1 MKRTVLSLLNR
12 EIMRRP
18 SFRLACGRNV
28 GDISVLLPE
37 VLGRADHIA
46 LVTDRSAAGSPALKK
61 MLGPSLA
68 PKARR
73 FSLPAGREKTPAA
86 VTKLCSDLFKAGFSR
101 QSVLIAAG
109 GGAVTDAAG
118 FAASLYMRGI
128 NWVSVPTT
136 LLGQIDAGIG
146 GKTAVDFLGT
156 KNIIGSFHQ
165 PALTVCDTA
174 FLSTLRPAVRRAAAG
189 ELIKYALIGPGD
201 LRLSIMRSFDGAMAG
216 RPGDLLACV
225 RACAEYK
232 AGVCA
237 ADEREETGLRETL
250 NFGHTAGHAF
260 EILSGGRLPHGEAV
274 LWGLRYAL
282 KVSEKMKVL
291 DNTPGAWKTA
301 GMIDPL
307 PLPAACRRPKAF
319 LKLVRADKKRGG
331 RDNRFL
337 LLRSPGDVEPADNIP
352 ERVLLAALEEI

>member
-1 MKRTVLSLLNR
+1 
-12 EIMRRP
+12 MRRP
-18 SFRLACGRNV
+18 SFRLACGR
-28 GDISVLLPE
+28 DICGIACLLPG
-37 VLGRADHIA
+37 VLAAADRIA
-46 LVTDRSAAGSPALKK
+46 LVADPAAAKSLVLKNL
-61 MLGPSLA
+61 LGPELA
-68 PKARR
+68 AKTSR
-73 FSLPAGREKTPAA
+73 FPLPAGREKTLAS
-86 VTKLCSDLFKAGFSR
+86 VTALCSALFKAGFSR
-101 QSVLIAAG
+101 HSVVIAAG

-136 LLGQIDAGIG
+136 FLGQIDAGIG
-146 GKTAVDFLGT
+146 GKTAVDFLGA
-156 KNIIGSFHQ
+156 KNVIGSFHQ

-174 FLSTLRPAVRRAAAG
+174 FLSTLKPAVRRAAAG

-201 LRLSIMRSFDGAMAG
+201 LRLTIMRSFDGAMAG
-216 RPGDLLACV
+216 RPDDLLACV

-260 EILSGGRLPHGEAV
+260 EVLSRGRLPHGEAV

-282 KVSEKMKVL
+282 KVSERMKIL
-291 DNTPGAWKTA
+291 DNTPGAWKVT
-301 GMIDPL
+301 GMIEPL
-307 PLPAACRRPKAF
+307 SLPAACRRPKEF
-319 LKLVRADKKRGG
+319 LRLVRADKKRGG

-337 LLRSPGDVEPADNIP
+337 LLRSPGDVEPTDNIP
-352 ERVLLAALEEI
+352 ERVLLAALEAI

>member
-1 MKRTVLSLLNR
+1 MKKAALSLLNR

-18 SFRLACGRNV
+18 SFRLACGRDI
-28 GDISVLLPE
+28 GDISGLLPG
-37 VLGRADHIA
+37 VLGAADRIA
-46 LVTDRSAAGSPALKK
+46 LVADPAAAASPSLKK
-61 MLGPSLA
+61 MIGPALA
-68 PKARR
+68 PKTRR
-73 FSLPAGREKTPAA
+73 FALPAGREKTLAA
-86 VTKLCSDLFKAGFSR
+86 VTGLCSDLFKAGFSR
-101 QSVLIAAG
+101 QSLVIAAG

-118 FAASLYMRGI
+118 FAASLYMRGL

-146 GKTAVDFLGT
+146 GKTAVDLLGT
-156 KNIIGSFHQ
+156 KNIIGAFHQ

-174 FLSTLRPAVRRAAAG
+174 FLATLKPAVRRAAAG

-201 LRLSIMRSFDGAMAG
+201 LRLTIIRSFDGAMAG
-216 RPGDLLACV
+216 RPDDLLACV

-237 ADEREETGLRETL
+237 VDEREETGLRETL

-260 EILSGGRLPHGEAV
+260 EVLSRGRLPHGEAV

-282 KVSEKMKVL
+282 KVSEKMRVL
-291 DNTPGAWKTA
+291 DNTPGAWKVT

-307 PLPAACRRPKAF
+307 PLPAACRGPKGF

-337 LLRSPGDVEPADNIP
+337 LLRSPGDVEPTDNIP
-352 ERVLLAALEEI
+352 EKVLLAALEEL

>member
-1 MKRTVLSLLNR
+1 
-12 EIMRRP
+12 MRRP
-18 SFRLACGRNV
+18 SFRLACGRGI
-28 GDISVLLPE
+28 GDITGLLPE
-37 VLGRADHIA
+37 VFGRADRVALIA
-46 LVTDRSAAGSPALKK
+46 DPAAAKSPVLKK
-61 MLGPSLA
+61 MIAPSLSGKIESF
-68 PKARR
+68 P
-73 FSLPAGREKTPAA
+73 LPSGKEKTVPA
-86 VTKLCSDLFKAGFSR
+86 VTSLCAKLFKAGFSR
-101 QSVLIAAG
+101 HSLILAAG

-128 NWVSVPTT
+128 NWISVPTT

-156 KNIIGSFHQ
+156 KNVIGSFHQ
-165 PALTVCDTA
+165 PALTVCDTD
-174 FLSTLRPAVRRAAAG
+174 FLSTLKPAVRRSAAG

-201 LRLSIMRSFDGAMAG
+201 LRYALSENILPALKGDGGA
-216 RPGDLLACV
+216 LTACV

-232 AGVCA
+232 ARVCA

-260 EILSGGRLPHGEAV
+260 EVLSLGRLPHGEAV

-282 KVSEKMKVL
+282 ELSARLGVL
-291 DNTPGAWKTA
+291 DRAPGARKILDTVK
-301 GMIDPL
+301 PL
-307 PLPAACRRPKAF
+307 PLPASCRKAGPF

-337 LLRSPGDVEPADNIP
+337 LLRSPGDVEPTDNIP
-352 ERVLLAALEEI
+352 EKILLEALEAI